1 MKQIIISLLLI
12 ATAACAES
20 KDILVE
26 AELFENKGGWV
37 TDAQFMDQMGS
48 PYLMAHGLG
57 KPVVDAETAVLF
69 PEKGTYH
76 VWVRT
81 FNWNAPWDAAQAPGV
96 FQLLADGKVVA
107 EKLGDEPTEWGWQ
120 KAGVLEVKEA
130 GERVKIALHDL
141 TGFNGRCDAVFF
153 SRNGKVVPPAAGAE
167 LDAFRRKILGI
178 RPEMSPEKYDL
189 VVVGAGTAGL
199 SAAIAASRRRGVAAG
214 FEDLTIAEPWCRGRE
229 QQSRD
234 WRDGYRRCED
244 GRV

>member
-1 MKQIIISLLLI
+1 M
-12 ATAACAES
+12 
-20 KDILVE
+20 
-26 AELFENKGGWV
+26 
-37 TDAQFMDQMGS
+37 
-48 PYLMAHGLG
+48 
-57 KPVVDAETAVLF
+57 
-69 PEKGTYH
+69 
-76 VWVRT
+76 RT

-199 SAAIAASRRRGVAAG
+199 SAAIAASRRRGWV
-214 FEDLTIAEPWCRGRE
+214 
-229 QQSRD
+229 
-234 WRDGYRRCED
+234 
-244 GRV
+244 